1 MVAGI
6 GNIWSDEM
14 LFEAGICPLTP
25 CRDLTDGQFEDLAH
39 VIPDIIS
46 FAIGKN
52 AVSREEYLEGRGR
65 RYYDIGYLRAYG
77 HEGDPCPRCGKTF
90 VRGTAGGRGTCW
102 CPGCQRR

>member
-1 MVAGI
+1 M
-6 GNIWSDEM
+6 
-14 LFEAGICPLTP
+14 
-25 CRDLTDGQFEDLAH
+25 
-39 VIPDIIS
+39 
-46 FAIGKN
+46 
-52 AVSREEYLEGRGR
+52 SREEYLEGRGR

>member
-1 MVAGI
+1 MKFAKRMDGMQASEI
-6 GNIWSDEM
+6 RE
-14 LFEAGICPLTP
+14 LLKLT
-25 CRDLTDGQFEDLAH
+25 AK
-39 VIPDIIS
+39 PDIIS

-90 VRGTAGGRGTCW
+90 VRDTVGGRGTCW